1 MNICLVGFV
10 CQPNGATEAG
20 IAWNW
25 ALGYTELGHQVT
37 VLTHNSQKSFFG
49 LSEDSSSCI
58 HSFNGIKIIFIGSE
72 IIKPVAPTS
81 LKSMSR
87 MFRSYSKWQKLAS
100 NEILNQKFDFIHH
113 VSWSTC
119 RSKSTFLSRPE
130 TVIWGPL
137 GGGHFAKIRNVPT
150 KDKIYELFRNWS
162 IQFSKLAYFG
172 NRLSTRSNV
181 IALATNTATY
191 SYLKSIGLEDVRYE
205 LADGIQKLLP
215 SKPWK
220 EFPSDRPI
228 KLIWAGRVI
237 ASKRPDLAVAVL
249 EELQT
254 IGFNARLTFLGIG
267 NFLPNLL
274 EKIADSEHRSR
285 IHVLGQVTWEESVH
299 AIANS
304 DFLVFTSVRD
314 SSCPAVL
321 EAASFGVPTLGLR
334 INGLEDFFPNT
345 FVLGPTKLVDNR
357 SFASEIAEQLVQ
369 FLKSDG
375 WNSCHDNAVIFAES
389 HLWTIKA
396 SRLIEMVISK

>member
-1 MNICLVGFV
+1 MKICLVGFV
-10 CQPNGATEAG
+10 CQPDGATEAG

-49 LSEDSSSCI
+49 LSEDSSSSF
-58 HSFNGIKIIFIGSE
+58 HSFNGIKIVFIGSE
-72 IIKPVAPTS
+72 SKKPVAPTS
-81 LKSMSR
+81 LKSMNR
-87 MFRSYSKWQKLAS
+87 MFRSYRKWQKTAS
-100 NEILNQKFDFIHH
+100 KEIMNREFDFIHH

-119 RSKSTFLSRPE
+119 RSKSAFLTRAE
-130 TVIWGPL
+130 TVVWGPL

-162 IQFSKLAYFG
+162 IQFSKIAYFG
-172 NRLSTRSNV
+172 NRMSTRNNV

-191 SYLKSIGLEDVRYE
+191 SYLKSIGLQDVRYE
-205 LADGIQKLLP
+205 LADGIQRVLP
-215 SKPWK
+215 NKPWR
-220 EFPSDRPI
+220 EFPLDTPI
-228 KLIWAGRVI
+228 KLIWAGRII
-237 ASKRPDLAVAVL
+237 ASKRPDLAVSVL
-249 EELQT
+249 EELRT
-254 IGFNARLTFLGIG
+254 IGFDTTLTFLGEG

-274 EKIADSEHRSR
+274 ESIAKSEQRSR
-285 IHVLGQVTWEESVH
+285 IEVLGQVTWEESVH

-334 INGLEDFFPNT
+334 INGLKDFFPNT
-345 FVLGPTKLVDNR
+345 FVLGPTKLTDDR
-357 SFASEIAEQLVQ
+357 SFASELGEQLVQ

-389 HLWTIKA
+389 HLWRTKA
-396 SRLIEMVISK
+396 SRLIEMVDSK